1 MVQVGA
7 PVPVGQV
14 VAGKYRIERIIG
26 AGGMGVVY
34 EATHLQLQQPVAL
47 KFLLSTYGTPEA
59 VERFMREARAAVR
72 LKSEHIARVLD
83 VATLDD
89 GAPHMVMELLEGQD
103 LAQ

>member
-14 VAGKYRIERIIG
+14 VAGKYRIERVIG

-34 EATHLQLQQPVAL
+34 DVTHLQLQQPVAL

-72 LKSEHIARVLD
+72 LKSED
-83 VATLDD
+83 VAGGVDLAVLDD
-89 GAPHMVMELLEGQD
+89 GVAYMELGLPERHD
-103 LAQ
+103 RAP